1 MSEEETVIFIDC
13 MNLFIR
19 SYAAYPSMSS
29 HGYQVG
35 GVVGFMKTMTRI
47 LEDVRPQKVYAIWEG
62 GGSVRRRALF
72 SEYKAH
78 RKPEKLNRFYG
89 DDIPETSEN
98 KEQQIRALVSLLNHT
113 PITQV
118 YVQDCEADDVIGY
131 LCKKFTDSNKVIV
144 SSDKDFYQ
152 LLDDKTRI
160 YSLHK
165 KTFIGKND
173 VFSEFGI
180 TPQNFALAKC
190 LCGDTSDNINGVPGI
205 GFKTAAK
212 RFPILSGEQELLI
225 SNIVEYA
232 HAHSNE
238 AKVYKSVIENVSL
251 IERNWKLVNLGLAM
265 ISADQISK
273 IEEIVDNKNGKS
285 NKINFIK
292 RLIEE
297 GITTFDAHSF
307 FMAMSSLEG

>member
-1 MSEEETVIFIDC
+1 METDETVVFIDC
-13 MNLFIR
+13 MNLFVR
-19 SYAAYPSMSS
+19 SFAAYPSMST

-47 LEDVRPQKVYAIWEG
+47 LEEVRPQKVYAIWEG
-62 GGSVRRRALF
+62 GGSVKRKALYPD
-72 SEYKAH
+72 YKAH

-89 DDIPETSEN
+89 DDIPETTEN
-98 KEQQIRALVSLLNHT
+98 KEQQIRALVALLNHT
-113 PITQV
+113 AMTQV

-131 LCKKFTDSNKVIV
+131 LCKKMTSSNKVIV

-165 KTFIGKND
+165 KTFVTKD
-173 VFSEFGI
+173 HVFGEFGI

-190 LCGDTSDNINGVPGI
+190 LCGDVSDNINGVPGI

-212 RFPILSGEQELLI
+212 RFPILSSEQELLI
-225 SNIVEYA
+225 TNIVEYA
-232 HAHSNE
+232 QARTSE
-238 AKVYKSVIENVSL
+238 SKIYKSVAENVPL

-265 ISADQISK
+265 ISIDQISK
-273 IEEIVDNKNGKS
+273 VEEIIANRAGKAS
-285 NKINFIK
+285 KLNFIK

-307 FMAMSSLEG
+307 FMAMSSLQG